1 MNCAARVRAL
11 RARYP
16 SESDLGPTEVDGFG
30 KGGGGGIAHAAIGGG
45 PVSPEVLG
53 EVLKERFR
61 GLPCGLLRAAD
72 AGSAGR

>member
-1 MNCAARVRAL
+1 M
-11 RARYP
+11 
-16 SESDLGPTEVDGFG
+16 DGFG
-30 KGGGGGIAHAAIGGG
+30 KEGGGGIAHAAIGGG